1 MKKAILLTSLL
12 FTFLTMQAQT
22 KWSISL
28 SGKVVLKNRTEDP
41 EKNILKIKRPGL
53 KKPGNITISFAKKD
67 TASVITIMADDANRS
82 GLKSWE
88 NVSQK
93 ITITS
98 AELKELYTGRS
109 KIVFYYT
116 AIPRDPEKAALVRMR
131 PIHLFTVVLQ

>member
-1 MKKAILLTSLL
+1 M
-12 FTFLTMQAQT
+12 
-22 KWSISL
+22 
-28 SGKVVLKNRTEDP
+28 
-41 EKNILKIKRPGL
+41 

-98 AELKELYTGRS
+98 AELKELFTGRS

-116 AIPRDPEKAALVRMR
+116 AIPRDPEKAAIVRMR
-131 PIHLFTVVLQ
+131 PIHLCTVVLQ